1 MKINAD
7 GGLLGDW
14 IAGLLRL
21 FRKILIDTLILV
33 LFIQIKKKIN
43 EKKEGHEKGVS
54 VELLLIT

>member
-7 GGLLGDW
+7 SGLLGDW

-33 LFIQIKKKIN
+33 LFIQIKKR
-43 EKKEGHEKGVS
+43 
-54 VELLLIT
+54 